1 MPSPTSQE
9 RTESGE
15 LVPMPETEGIN
26 SALKSPRLPPP
37 LPYLPPPH
45 SHTHPT
51 PARAPEQ
58 EEEALC
64 VLRATQLVAITHTI
78 KSQRGGQPCPPAA
91 PVWSPCQS

>member
-37 LPYLPPPH
+37 LPYLPP
-45 SHTHPT
+45 T
-51 PARAPEQ
+51 
-58 EEEALC
+58 L
-64 VLRATQLVAITHTI
+64 THT
-78 KSQRGGQPCPPAA
+78 PPPLA
-91 PVWSPCQS
+91 PQSRKKRPFAS

>member
-37 LPYLPPPH
+37 LPYLPP
-45 SHTHPT
+45 HTH
-51 PARAPEQ
+51 
-58 EEEALC
+58 
-64 VLRATQLVAITHTI
+64 THT
-78 KSQRGGQPCPPAA
+78 PPPLA
-91 PVWSPCQS
+91 PQSRKKRPFAS